1 MDSAKSGAPVRAE
14 RAARDGLTAIA
25 GGVAAATT
33 DAALGLVDP
42 TSTDYWQDT
51 HRILAPLR
59 EQASLARSTAGD
71 YEVLRYDDVE
81 SLLRDPRTKQ
91 ALYAMLEH
99 QGISSG
105 PLFAWWQ
112 NLMNALDPPRHT
124 RLRGLV
130 GRAFTP
136 RQVARLRPRIRAIAH
151 RLIDEAAE
159 ARELDLVATFCHALP
174 LEVLCAMVGI
184 EDADRALF
192 ERWTDIVSNAFSA
205 VIPPGSRAAIERAIV
220 EFDAAATELVERR
233 RRARADETLLDE
245 LIAVEEAGERLSN
258 VELRALILNLLFAGH
273 DTTKSLLANLLWTL
287 ASHPDELAKLRAAP
301 ELVAS
306 AVEEVARYETPIP
319 SIPRIVTEPLV
330 IGGVTLAA
338 GSYVA
343 LSVPSANR
351 DPRRFAEPD
360 RFDVA
365 RNDSRHFTFGH
376 GVHHCVG
383 AAIARAEIQE
393 ALAALLERGFALE
406 PRIDRPQWTA
416 FLSTR
421 RIAALPARFAVDRR
435 AP

>member
-1 MDSAKSGAPVRAE
+1 MDS
-14 RAARDGLTAIA
+14 
-25 GGVAAATT
+25 TT
-33 DAALGLVDP
+33 IEAWGLVDP
-42 TSTDYWQDT
+42 TSPAYWQDT

-59 EQASLARSTAGD
+59 EQAPLARSTAGD

-81 SLLRDPRTKQ
+81 AVLRDPHTKQ

-99 QGISSG
+99 QGIRSG
-105 PLFAWWQ
+105 PLFDWWQ
-112 NLMNALDPPRHT
+112 NLINALDPPRHT

-159 ARELDLVATFCHALP
+159 AGEVDLVATFCHALP

-184 EDADRALF
+184 EAEDRALF
-192 ERWTDIVSNAFSA
+192 ERWTDIVSSAFSA
-205 VIPPGSRAAIERAIV
+205 VIPPGSRATIEQAIV
-220 EFDAAATELVERR
+220 EFDVAASELVERR
-233 RRARADETLLDE
+233 RRARARETLLDE

-287 ASHPDELAKLRAAP
+287 VSHPDELAKLRAEP
-301 ELVAS
+301 QLVAS
-306 AVEEVARYETPIP
+306 AVEEVARFETPIP
-319 SIPRIVTEPLV
+319 SIPRILTEPMT
-330 IGGVTLAA
+330 IGGVSIPA
-338 GSYVA
+338 GTYLA

-351 DPRRFAEPD
+351 DPRRFADPD
-360 RFDVA
+360 RFDVT

-393 ALAALLERGFALE
+393 ALAALLDRGFVLE
-406 PRIDRPQWTA
+406 PRTDRPEWTA

-421 RIAALPARFAVDRR
+421 RIAALPSRFTVARR